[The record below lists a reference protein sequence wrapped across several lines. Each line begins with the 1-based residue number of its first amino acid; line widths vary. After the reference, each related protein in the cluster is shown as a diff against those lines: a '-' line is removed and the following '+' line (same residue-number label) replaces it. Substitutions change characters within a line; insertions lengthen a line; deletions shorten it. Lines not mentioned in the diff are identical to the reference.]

1 MAMLHDVAETG
12 DEASPSALR
21 AAYFEALAAVVAELG
36 VDTVVGGTGLDRA
49 TVAELGEGGTPEL
62 TLEEAAE
69 VLALGEGEPDAE
81 AIAWEA
87 RDHVLMGMTAAVVDV
102 DTIARETELDLDGK
116 EIQQAIEGRLPT
128 TLAQFAAIQ
137 AYVDA
142 RR

>member
-1 MAMLHDVAETG
+1 MLHDVAETG
-12 DEASPSALR
+12 DDLSPSALR
-21 AAYFEALAAVVAELG
+21 AAYFEALAAVVEALG

-49 TVAELGEGGTPEL
+49 TVVALEAGETPEL

-102 DTIARETELDLDGK
+102 DTIARETDLELDGK

>member
-1 MAMLHDVAETG
+1 MLYDAVEIG
-12 DEASPSALR
+12 DAASPSALR
-21 AAYFEALAAVVAELG
+21 AAYFQEVAAVVAELG

-49 TVAELGEGGTPEL
+49 TVAAIESGETPEL

-69 VLALGEGEPDAE
+69 VLALDDDAPDAD

-102 DTIARETELDLDGK
+102 DTVAREAGLDLDGK

-137 AYVDA
+137 AYIDA

>member
-1 MAMLHDVAETG
+1 MLHDAVEVG
-12 DEASPSALR
+12 EERSPEALR
-21 AAYFEALAAVVAELG
+21 TAYFEELAAVVAELG
-36 VDTVVGGTGLDRA
+36 VDTVVDASGLDRA
-49 TVAELGEGGTPEL
+49 TVEAIEVGEQPEL
-62 TLEEAAE
+62 TVEAAAE
-69 VLALGEGEPDAE
+69 ILALSDGAPDAD

-87 RDHVLMGMTAAVVDV
+87 RDHVLMGMTTAVVDV
-102 DTIARETELDLDGK
+102 DTVAREIDIDLDGK

>member
-1 MAMLHDVAETG
+1 MLYDAAETG
-12 DEASPSALR
+12 DALSPAALR
-21 AAYFEALAAVVAELG
+21 AAYFEELAAVVAELG

-49 TVAELGEGGTPEL
+49 TVVAIESGDQPEL

-69 VLALGEGEPDAE
+69 VLALEDGAPDAE

-102 DTIARETELDLDGK
+102 DTVARETGLELDAK
-116 EIQQAIEGRLPT
+116 EVQQAIEGRLPT

-137 AYVDA
+137 AFIDA

>member
-1 MAMLHDVAETG
+1 MLHDVADTG
-12 DEASPSALR
+12 DELSPSALR
-21 AAYFEALAAVVAELG
+21 AAYFEELSAVVAELG

-49 TVAELGEGGTPEL
+49 TVAAIESGEAPEL

-69 VLALGEGEPDAE
+69 VLALADGAPDAE

-102 DTIARETELDLDGK
+102 DTVARETDLELDAK
-116 EIQQAIEGRLPT
+116 EVQQAIEGRLPT

-137 AYVDA
+137 AFIDA